1 MGSNCHY
8 SPKDYY
14 HWISFLMESSTTLRV
29 ENSNFAISIFKAQLS
44 FAFVSLYNIQVAR
57 MLQQLDLLLFFF
69 FLFFVQKVG
78 QEEKYKQ
85 YYEYFFLSRPSKF
98 KCKLSHLLRCSKS
111 VTHLFFHLY
120 LKFRGSVITLVN
132 SLGPCHFV
140 PSFPTIQRVL

>member
-1 MGSNCHY
+1 MGSNYHY

-14 HWISFLMESSTTLRV
+14 HWISFLMESSTTLQV

-44 FAFVSLYNIQVAR
+44 FAFVSLYSSRKDAIAAR
-57 MLQQLDLLLFFF
+57 SSSF